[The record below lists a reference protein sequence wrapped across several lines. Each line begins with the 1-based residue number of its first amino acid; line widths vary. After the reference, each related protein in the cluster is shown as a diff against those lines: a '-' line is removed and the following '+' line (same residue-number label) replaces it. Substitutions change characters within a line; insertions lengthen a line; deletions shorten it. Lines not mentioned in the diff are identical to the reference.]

1 MYHCVKSV
9 QIRRFFCSVFSR
21 IRTEYGEILRIL
33 SLRYLSVF
41 SPNAGKYGP
50 EKTPYLN
57 NFHAVKG
64 TSVLK
69 YAERKCVGRTGWL
82 QILKSEKCTLPLKEW
97 MAASIL

>member
-1 MYHCVKSV
+1 MSKYG
-9 QIRRFFCSVFSR
+9 VFSGP
-21 IRTEYGEILRIL
+21 YFPVFGLNPV
-33 SLRYLSVF
+33 YLSVF

>member
-1 MYHCVKSV
+1 MSNYG
-9 QIRRFFCSVFSR
+9 VFPGP
-21 IRTEYGEILRIL
+21 YFPAFGLNPV
-33 SLRYLSVF
+33 YLSVF

-69 YAERKCVGRTGWL
+69 YAERKCFGRTGWL